1 MSCFSTTNH
10 TSGMWQPGLTQ
21 HSCTQRQLYFCL
33 LNPTPLSHV
42 LVNSPPAVFIVIIS
56 PLRCSINAAVNE
68 SIVLS
73 TKKKTKKQ
81 TKQKLCECASL
92 NMPRGRVSICMY
104 ISKRPLGQEDQITH
118 RLITVLMFAEPLVSA
133 AVILL

>member
-1 MSCFSTTNH
+1 MSRFSTTNH

-56 PLRCSINAAVNE
+56 PLRCSTAVNE

-73 TKKKTKKQ
+73 TKKNKQ

-104 ISKRPLGQEDQITH
+104 ISKRPLGRENQITH